1 MKKKVFHLPQDS
13 ISDIVGCVNENKN
26 QTLTKEELLRGELLV
41 EETYLRLAKGM
52 NTPDLSATVTVKKRF
67 GDINLEISARGEA
80 VNPLMSLSEWI
91 EDESDLFSA
100 NLLKAN
106 RHLLGYSRRNGEN
119 VVFIKLHEGGGQQI
133 FRMVVSMVLGVVFGF
148 IMRTMVPT
156 EAFLWIE
163 ENLASFVTTVFMH
176 ALTMMVPP
184 LIFSAIVSGITNM
197 SETADLGRIGARLLG
212 QSTVLM
218 FCTAVLSVGLGY
230 LFFGEDLSHLAVL
243 FKGGGNAAGGFSMK
257 EMFFNIVPENL
268 VDPFRGGNLMQ
279 VLFLSIFF
287 GIVLNRMGE
296 KAHLARE
303 LIDFINNFCLS
314 IMGIVTRMIPL
325 VVFFSIAGLVFHTD
339 ISVLLALGKVIFGQI
354 ISVPICF
361 GVYAVFIA
369 VYGKLSPMPFLR
381 KMAAFS
387 LLPFAVCSSNGILP
401 QTLKFVTKKLGVAG
415 SMASFSLP
423 LGIPLHKVG
432 SCFVVIL
439 PAMMMAR
446 VCNTPMD
453 GEFFLSLIFFTL
465 LILLT
470 VPTVPGADVIAMS
483 SVFAAVGLPVGAVT
497 FFLCVNPVVDMF
509 CTVDNVAC
517 NVCSSVLL
525 ARKEGSL
532 DEGVYRSM

>member
-13 ISDIVGCVNENKN
+13 ISDIVGCVNEKKE
-26 QTLTKEELLRGELLV
+26 QVLTQEEILRGELLL

-52 NTPDLSATVTVKKRF
+52 NEPALSATVTVKKRF
-67 GDINLEISARGEA
+67 GDVNLEISARGEA
-80 VNPLMSLSEWI
+80 ANPIMSLSEWI

-119 VVFIKLHEGGGQQI
+119 VVSIKLHEGGGQQI
-133 FRMVVSMVLGVVFGF
+133 FRMVVAMVLGVAFGL
-148 IMRTMVPT
+148 IMRTMVPA

-163 ENLASFVTTVFMH
+163 SNLASFVTTVFMH

-197 SETADLGRIGARLLG
+197 SETADLGKIGARLIG
-212 QSTVLM
+212 QSAALL
-218 FCTAVLSVGLGY
+218 FCAVVLSVGLGC

-243 FKGGGNAAGGFSMK
+243 FKGNAPGAVGFSLK

-268 VDPFRGGNLMQ
+268 VDPFRGKNLMQ
-279 VLFLSIFF
+279 ILFLSIFF

-296 KAHLARE
+296 KARLARE
-303 LIDFINNFCLS
+303 LIEFMNNFCLS
-314 IMGIVTRMIPL
+314 VMNIVIRVIPL
-325 VVFFSIAGLVFHTD
+325 VVFFSISGLVFHTD
-339 ISVLLALGKVIFGQI
+339 VSALLALGKIIFGSI
-354 ISVPICF
+354 VAVPLCF
-361 GVYAVFIA
+361 GVYVVFIT
-369 VYGKLSPMPFLR
+369 VYGKLPAGPFLH

-387 LLPFAVCSSNGILP
+387 LLPFAVCSSNAILP

-415 SMASFSLP
+415 SIASFSLP
-423 LGIPLHKVG
+423 LGIPLHQTG

-446 VCNTPMD
+446 VTNVPMD
-453 GEFFLSLIFFTL
+453 GEFFLSLAFTTL
-465 LILLT
+465 LILFT
-470 VPTVPGADVIAMS
+470 IPNVPGADIIAMS

-497 FFLCVNPVVDMF
+497 LFLCVNPVVDMF
-509 CTVDNVAC
+509 CTVANVGC
-517 NVCSSVLL
+517 NVCSSMLL
-525 ARKEGSL
+525 ARKEGLL
-532 DEGVYRSM
+532 DEDVYKRM

>member
-1 MKKKVFHLPQDS
+1 MKKQVFRLPQDS
-13 ISDIVGCVNENKN
+13 ISDIIGCVNENKN

-52 NTPDLSATVTVKKRF
+52 NTPNLSATVTVKKRF

-163 ENLASFVTTVFMH
+163 VNLASFVTTVFMH

-279 VLFLSIFF
+279 VAVVNKFW
-287 GIVLNRMGE
+287 
-296 KAHLARE
+296 
-303 LIDFINNFCLS
+303 
-314 IMGIVTRMIPL
+314 TRT
-325 VVFFSIAGLVFHTD
+325 S
-339 ISVLLALGKVIFGQI
+339 
-354 ISVPICF
+354 
-361 GVYAVFIA
+361 
-369 VYGKLSPMPFLR
+369 
-381 KMAAFS
+381 
-387 LLPFAVCSSNGILP
+387 
-401 QTLKFVTKKLGVAG
+401 
-415 SMASFSLP
+415 
-423 LGIPLHKVG
+423 
-432 SCFVVIL
+432 
-439 PAMMMAR
+439 
-446 VCNTPMD
+446 
-453 GEFFLSLIFFTL
+453 
-465 LILLT
+465 
-470 VPTVPGADVIAMS
+470 
-483 SVFAAVGLPVGAVT
+483 
-497 FFLCVNPVVDMF
+497 
-509 CTVDNVAC
+509 
-517 NVCSSVLL
+517 
-525 ARKEGSL
+525 
-532 DEGVYRSM
+532 

>member
-1 MKKKVFHLPQDS
+1 
-13 ISDIVGCVNENKN
+13 
-26 QTLTKEELLRGELLV
+26 
-41 EETYLRLAKGM
+41 
-52 NTPDLSATVTVKKRF
+52 
-67 GDINLEISARGEA
+67 
-80 VNPLMSLSEWI
+80 
-91 EDESDLFSA
+91 
-100 NLLKAN
+100 
-106 RHLLGYSRRNGEN
+106 
-119 VVFIKLHEGGGQQI
+119 
-133 FRMVVSMVLGVVFGF
+133 
-148 IMRTMVPT
+148 
-156 EAFLWIE
+156 
-163 ENLASFVTTVFMH
+163 
-176 ALTMMVPP
+176 
-184 LIFSAIVSGITNM
+184 
-197 SETADLGRIGARLLG
+197 
-212 QSTVLM
+212 
-218 FCTAVLSVGLGY
+218 
-230 LFFGEDLSHLAVL
+230 
-243 FKGGGNAAGGFSMK
+243 MK

-423 LGIPLHKVG
+423 LGIPLHQVG

-453 GEFFLSLIFFTL
+453 GEFFLSLIFSTL

-470 VPTVPGADVIAMS
+470 VPSVPGADVIAMN

>member
-52 NTPDLSATVTVKKRF
+52 NTPNLSATVTVKKRF

-361 GVYAVFIA
+361 GVYA
-369 VYGKLSPMPFLR
+369 GRWRPFRCCLLLCAAPTAYCR
-381 KMAAFS
+381 K
-387 LLPFAVCSSNGILP
+387 P
-401 QTLKFVTKKLGVAG
+401 
-415 SMASFSLP
+415 
-423 LGIPLHKVG
+423 
-432 SCFVVIL
+432 
-439 PAMMMAR
+439 
-446 VCNTPMD
+446 
-453 GEFFLSLIFFTL
+453 
-465 LILLT
+465 
-470 VPTVPGADVIAMS
+470 
-483 SVFAAVGLPVGAVT
+483 
-497 FFLCVNPVVDMF
+497 
-509 CTVDNVAC
+509 
-517 NVCSSVLL
+517 
-525 ARKEGSL
+525 
-532 DEGVYRSM
+532 